1 MDAMGDDV
9 VNDWINQ
16 LPDEILVDII
26 NRLSVV
32 EAART
37 SVLSTRWKYL
47 WTFITSLDFHSPR
60 GMWKVLNKLDEN
72 EQSIKWTW
80 GAVYRRY
87 DREILVKRAKYICW
101 VNKVLELHRGSSIDE
116 LKVSYELYDSHERI
130 ITSWIRAAISKGVQK
145 LELNLR
151 AAWGNRQYTFP
162 KELSSISSLKSL
174 SLSGVN
180 VTSEIIES
188 LVYNCPLLERLC
200 VANSRPWLCLKVV
213 ISSIRLKHLVI
224 EGCFSNEEFEIST
237 PSLLSFKYHGTG
249 HIKLNVQNVPQLV
262 DLYISGYNLSNM
274 IRPFINYLTQLETLE
289 LHFYLCEDNTRSPL
303 CELPKLRYLTLS
315 VSAPGA
321 GNLFVL
327 THMIRACPFLLKF
340 TLKFQLVGPRTERAI
355 KQFPKCA
362 HEHLKVVEFIGFVG
376 HSIDLELAFYLLK
389 NSISLEKMIIDLT
402 SPFSRGNYWDFEDCE
417 EKKEEKK
424 AARMRARKLK
434 EKAPKGVKLVI
445 Y

>member
-200 VANSRPWLCLKVV
+200 VANSRPWLCLK
-213 ISSIRLKHLVI
+213 
-224 EGCFSNEEFEIST
+224 
-237 PSLLSFKYHGTG
+237 
-249 HIKLNVQNVPQLV
+249 
-262 DLYISGYNLSNM
+262 
-274 IRPFINYLTQLETLE
+274 
-289 LHFYLCEDNTRSPL
+289 DNTRSPL